1 MHDPSYSPSGAN
13 VTPMA
18 IYAKYD
24 KITYA
29 YPIYLRLKKLT
40 RTAVYRYLRSSRELI
55 TVLQESC
62 ESYRCISAQ

>member
-18 IYAKYD
+18 IYVKYD

-29 YPIYLRLKKLT
+29 YPIYLRKKTNSYGTGTYAPAANLYLT
-40 RTAVYRYLRSSRELI
+40 VF
-55 TVLQESC
+55 QESC
-62 ESYRCISAQ
+62 ESYRCKSAQ

>member
-18 IYAKYD
+18 IYVKYD

-29 YPIYLRLKKLT
+29 YPIYLRLKKT
-40 RTAVYRYLRSSRELI
+40 N
-55 TVLQESC
+55 
-62 ESYRCISAQ
+62 SYRGTGTYAPAVNL